1 MRAGPLLTLVVASLL
16 GCVARAD
23 AQMPPASAADA
34 REPYPEG
41 PYGFREGEIYPPL
54 LSLRRQFDP
63 KGERG
68 VRAIVL
74 VVSSPTAFEA
84 MHARDPLEKQ
94 SSRARHIL
102 ALFDH
107 TTQAPLAPQALAAF
121 VAHEKPGY
129 EVFSASPDDVAPGL
143 VVHPTRFVIDPR
155 TMKIV
160 AIAEGIP
167 LSACDPDA
175 EPLLRENGASPADCD
190 G

>member
-1 MRAGPLLTLVVASLL
+1 MLALVAAPLLACGML

-23 AQMPPASAADA
+23 AVTIASPSMQS
-34 REPYPEG
+34 EPYPEG
-41 PYGFREGEIYPPL
+41 PYGFREGEVYPPL
-54 LSLRRQFDP
+54 LSLRKQYDP

-84 MHARDPLEKQ
+84 MHAREPLEKQ
-94 SSRARHIL
+94 STRGSRHLL

-107 TTQAPLAPQALAAF
+107 STQAPLSPSALSAF
-121 VAHEKPGY
+121 LAMQKPSF
-129 EVFSASPDDVAPGL
+129 ETFAASPDDVAPGL

-160 AIAEGIP
+160 ANAEGIP
-167 LSACDPDA
+167 LSSCDPDA
-175 EPLLRENGASPADCD
+175 EPLLRENGAPSAACD
-190 G
+190 

>member
-1 MRAGPLLTLVVASLL
+1 MLALIAASML

-23 AQMPPASAADA
+23 AVTIASPTVD

-54 LSLRRQFDP
+54 LSLRRQYDP
-63 KGERG
+63 KGDRG

-74 VVSSPTAFEA
+74 VVSSPTAFEV
-84 MHARDPLEKQ
+84 MHAKEPLEKQ
-94 SSRARHIL
+94 STRGSRHLL

-107 TTQAPLAPQALAAF
+107 TTQAPLSASALNAF
-121 VAHEKPGY
+121 VAREKLSF
-129 EVFSASPDDVAPGL
+129 ETFAAAPDDVAPGL

-160 AIAEGIP
+160 SIAEGIP
-167 LSACDPDA
+167 LSSCDPDA
-175 EPLLRENGASPADCD
+175 EPLLRENGAPAADCN
-190 G
+190 